1 VPQRRKVYWLF
12 HHFQSLLHYQVL
24 CFLFTVCL
32 KNLFSPLLAISTITA
47 LVQSLIFFVL
57 DFSNHL
63 PMVSFPPISGLIL
76 LKCTLHSLAFKTE
89 QLIYCVKPFLHR
101 ANSRWQSLHAL
112 LPSPSPWV
120 TPSPPLPLT
129 LVTATQSMALHAAAS
144 SSAQKDLFCLEFC
157 SSVSQSCPTL
167 YDPMDCS
174 ITGFPVFHHLP
185 ELTQTHVHRVCD
197 AIQPSH
203 PLSSPSSPALN
214 LSQHQGLFQWVGFS
228 HQVVKVLELQ
238 LQHHFLQ

>member
-1 VPQRRKVYWLF
+1 MFKKFVFTSSCYIYHHCLSSVSHLLCLGLQQPSPNGVFPSNIWSYPPQMYSP
-12 HHFQSLLHYQVL
+12 QSGIQNWAV
-24 CFLFTVCL
+24 
-32 KNLFSPLLAISTITA
+32 K
-47 LVQSLIFFVL
+47 
-57 DFSNHL
+57 
-63 PMVSFPPISGLIL
+63 
-76 LKCTLHSLAFKTE
+76 
-89 QLIYCVKPFLHR
+89 IYCVKPFLHR

-129 LVTATQSMALHAAAS
+129 LVTATQSMALHATTS

-157 SSVSQSCPTL
+157 SSVAQSCPTL
-167 YDPMDCS
+167 CDPMDCS
-174 ITGFPVFHHLP
+174 TTGFPVFHHLP
-185 ELTQTHVHRVCD
+185 ELTQTHVHQVCD